1 MGKKELNSGNYRKA
15 ILFFEQALK
24 VKEKLI
30 EKENLFLTIQQKQIF
45 SEVKITL
52 INALVKGC
60 EKELSNGNYE
70 KGIYWYQKA
79 ISLDPDFKISIGL
92 FTKMIDL
99 GKKELSAGNYEKA
112 ILLLKEPA
120 VLDIDFEEAKIGLS
134 KAYFSLGKMEF
145 NAKRD
150 NVYGGYSTRNN
161 SKVIYFYQEALKF
174 NPNLENK
181 TKVLAEL
188 NFSLGSKANYS
199 KDKENYFKK
208 ALDYDPNFDE
218 AFFRYVDLLNQRSH
232 GRLSN
237 EERTEMI
244 SLHFQLRERINIGHP
259 LYDQVQKYFKNRY
272 NFKGNQYGI
281 YGAWDD
287 VCSGNAL
294 YR

>member
-1 MGKKELNSGNYRKA
+1 M
-15 ILFFEQALK
+15 
-24 VKEKLI
+24 
-30 EKENLFLTIQQKQIF
+30 
-45 SEVKITL
+45 
-52 INALVKGC
+52 
-60 EKELSNGNYE
+60 
-70 KGIYWYQKA
+70 
-79 ISLDPDFKISIGL
+79 
-92 FTKMIDL
+92 
-99 GKKELSAGNYEKA
+99 
-112 ILLLKEPA
+112 
-120 VLDIDFEEAKIGLS
+120 DIDFEEAKIGLS
-134 KAYFSLGKMEF
+134 KAYFALGKMEF
-145 NAKRD
+145 NAKRE
-150 NVYGGYSTRNN
+150 NGYGGWYSTRNN

-208 ALDYDPNFDE
+208 ALDYDQNFDE
-218 AFFRYVDLLNQRSH
+218 AFFRYIYVLN
-232 GRLSN
+232 
-237 EERTEMI
+237 ERKSFQEMI
-244 SLHFQLRERINIGHP
+244 TLHCQLRKRINIGHP